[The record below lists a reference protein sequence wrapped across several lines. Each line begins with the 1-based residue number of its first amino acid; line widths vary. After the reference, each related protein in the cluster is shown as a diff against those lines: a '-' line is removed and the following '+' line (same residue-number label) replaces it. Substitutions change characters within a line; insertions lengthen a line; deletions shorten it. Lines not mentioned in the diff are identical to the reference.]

1 VSFLARSLALAA
13 AALALPL
20 AGAEAARAL
29 PPAPPVVLLA
39 AGDVA
44 GCNTTGDEATAA
56 IIDGFPSA
64 LVAML
69 GDAVYP
75 NGTTGDFES
84 CYAPSW
90 GRFKARTRPAV
101 GNHEY
106 RQPGAAPYFAYFGS
120 VAGPPDKGWYSYD
133 YGAWHVVVLN
143 SNCGFVGGCGEGSA
157 QEQWLR
163 SDLAASSADCTL
175 AYMHHPRFSSGR
187 SPQLEEYEPLWT
199 ALWENG
205 ADVVL
210 AGHDHIYERQAPQT
224 PIGDANAAYGI
235 REFIAGTGGFS
246 HSGIAGVLP
255 RSEVRNNT
263 TFGVLKLDLS
273 DAGYSWTF
281 LPEFGAPF
289 TDSGS
294 GTCHDAPPD
303 VVRPSVTLD
312 NPAPGSTIR
321 GFQPIQVT
329 ASDNNSVA
337 RVDFLVDSN
346 VIGSDSTPPY
356 GLDWNSG
363 TYPDGVRPLR
373 VRAVDA
379 TGNSRT
385 TTPQTILIDNQ
396 LPETTITSAPAVAT
410 RALTATFVFDS
421 EPGATFTCTF
431 DGKLVKAC
439 ASTLRLTSLRPGKHS
454 VTAQA
459 RDAAGNLDPTPAS
472 FKWTIDRTAPS
483 TRIDLGRMQLGLP
496 GTAFFRLG
504 ASEQVA
510 FQCSLDFA
518 PYTACVSP
526 VSVKKLAPGKHT
538 FRVRSTDP
546 AGNADFTPAT
556 RTWTV
561 SAKPTVRGV
570 YLTGGPNRDVLVG
583 TSYADVIVGGAG
595 NDTILGKAGNDALN
609 GETGNDRVDGGAGN
623 DRVTGGEGRDT
634 LLGGFGRGRDTL
646 LARDGFADAL
656 AGGGGRDSARVDRR
670 LDHLQTVEV
679 RLR

>member
-1 VSFLARSLALAA
+1 VSFVARSLALAA
-13 AALALPL
+13 AALALSL
-20 AGAEAARAL
+20 TGAEAARAI

-44 GCNTTGDEATAA
+44 GCNTTGDEATAS
-56 IIDGFPSA
+56 IVDGFPSA

-69 GDAVYP
+69 GDAAYP
-75 NGTTGDFES
+75 NGTLDDFET
-84 CYAPSW
+84 CYGPSW

-106 RQPGAAPYFAYFGS
+106 RQPDAAPYFSYFGS
-120 VAGPPDKGWYSYD
+120 AAGMPGQGWYSYD

-143 SNCGFVGGCGEGSA
+143 SNCAFVGGCGEGSA

-163 SDLAASSADCTL
+163 SDLAASGADCTL

-187 SPQLEEYEPLWT
+187 SPQLDEYEPFWT

-205 ADVVL
+205 VDVVL
-210 AGHDHIYERQAPQT
+210 AGHDHIYEREAPQT
-224 PIGDANAAYGI
+224 PIGDASAAYGI
-235 REFIAGTGGFS
+235 REFVVGTGGFN

-255 RSEVRNNT
+255 RSEVRDNAA
-263 TFGVLKLDLS
+263 FGVLELDLGVS
-273 DAGYSWTF
+273 GYTWKF
-281 LPEFGAPF
+281 HAEFGATF

-294 GTCHDAPPD
+294 ASCHDAPPD
-303 VVRPSVTLD
+303 AVRPSVTLD
-312 NPAPGSTIR
+312 NPAPSSTIR
-321 GFQPIQVT
+321 GFQPIQAT
-329 ASDNNSVA
+329 ASDDNAVA

-356 GLDWNSG
+356 SLDWNSG

-396 LPETTITSAPAVAT
+396 LPETTITNAPAVAT

-431 DGKLVKAC
+431 DGKAVKAC
-439 ASTLRLTSLRPGKHS
+439 ASTLRLTSLRTGRHT

-472 FKWTIDRTAPS
+472 FAWTVDRTIPS
-483 TRIDLGRMQLGLP
+483 TRIDFGRMQLGLP
-496 GTAFFRLG
+496 GTARFELG
-504 ASEQVA
+504 ASERVA
-510 FQCSLDFA
+510 FQCSLDSA

-526 VSVKKLAPGKHT
+526 VSAKKLAPGRHT

-546 AGNADFTPAT
+546 AGNTDFTPAT

-561 SAKPTVRGV
+561 SAKPSVHGV
-570 YLTGGPNRDVLVG
+570 YLTGGPGRDVLTG
-583 TSYADVIVGGAG
+583 TPYDDVIDGSGG
-595 NDTILGKAGNDALN
+595 NDLIAGKAGNDVLD
-609 GETGNDRVDGGAGN
+609 GETGNDRIDGGSGR
-623 DRVTGGEGRDT
+623 DRITGGEGHDT

-646 LARDGFADAL
+646 LARDGFSDVV
-656 AGGGGRDSARVDRR
+656 AGGAGRDTARVDGR
-670 LDHLQTVEV
+670 LDRLVAIEV
-679 RLR
+679 RLS